1 MTLLENGFFSE
12 LDQSKLDN
20 ILRMRTFKA
29 DNQAIVLYPD
39 VLVKTRDGKELI
51 VFELDSKLQLTPINV
66 DKIHTYELSEYN
78 EDLTHESFNNLD
90 VMEVSY
96 INQQQFKAFLLG
108 VVDEFNR
115 ELKWKRSELKK
126 VTITELID
134 FYEKTNKCKVGILA
148 EMGK

>member
-1 MTLLENGFFSE
+1 MFLNNSIFGE

-20 ILRMRTFKA
+20 ILRMKTFKV
-29 DNQAIVLYPD
+29 DHKAIVLYPD
-39 VLVKTRDGKELI
+39 VLIKTRDGKELI

-78 EDLTHESFNNLD
+78 DDLTHKSFNNLD
-90 VMEVSY
+90 IMEVSY

-108 VVDEFNR
+108 VIDEFNR

-134 FYEKTNKCKVGILA
+134 FYEKTNKCKVAILA
-148 EMGK
+148 EKGK